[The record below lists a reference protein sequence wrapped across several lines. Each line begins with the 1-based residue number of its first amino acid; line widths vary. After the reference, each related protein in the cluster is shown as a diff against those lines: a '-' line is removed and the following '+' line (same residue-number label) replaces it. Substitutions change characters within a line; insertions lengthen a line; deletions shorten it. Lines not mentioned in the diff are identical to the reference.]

1 MAEECDVII
10 FGASGYTGRF
20 VITEM
25 IRICR
30 NYPDIRWAI
39 AGRSKPKLEAALLVA
54 KNNGEDVSGIQIIIA
69 DAEDEESIKA
79 MCRRCKLVMNCSGP
93 FMWYGEAVVKAA
105 IECKIHYI
113 DVCSEF
119 TFLETIKKYDAAA
132 CDSGVLVINACGL
145 GCLTADLGVLFLQQ
159 QFQGTLNSVEAY
171 LTTQPDVIR
180 GLPKNVIRNSTW
192 EALVYDM
199 MAKPFW
205 GSSKVQ
211 GDLNLEPE
219 LKTRTFVHKRFN
231 RWCIPFPGSE
241 EIVVERTQNYFKH
254 SRPIQFKRYRSLPS
268 LFTSLVSI
276 IGGYLI
282 LLLLKFFGLCSFFI
296 KYPRIASLGL
306 VTYGDPDEKI
316 MERLR
321 FDYLMV
327 GVGWKGDVKGPPCE
341 EMIVEVYVNEMRHT
355 RERRLL

>member
-1 MAEECDVII
+1 MGDKLDIII

-20 VITEM
+20 VIAEM

-39 AGRSKPKLEAALLVA
+39 AGRSKQKLEAALLVA
-54 KNNGEDVSGIQIIIA
+54 KDKAEDVSRIQIIIA
-69 DAEDEESIKA
+69 DAEDEESLKA
-79 MCRRCKLVMNCSGP
+79 MCRCCKLVMNCSGP
-93 FMWYGEAVVKAA
+93 FMCYGEALVKAA

-171 LTTQPDVIR
+171 LTTQPEAIR

-192 EALVYDM
+192 EALIFDA

-205 GSSKVQ
+205 GSSKKV
-211 GDLNLEPE
+211 GDLKLEPE
-219 LKTRTFVHKRFN
+219 LKTRIFVHKRFN
-231 RWCIPFPGSE
+231 RWCVPFPGSE
-241 EIVVERTQNYFKH
+241 EIVVQRTQNYFKH
-254 SRPIQFKRYRSLPS
+254 SRPVQFKRYHSLPS
-268 LFTSLVSI
+268 LITSLASF
-276 IGGYLI
+276 IGGFFI
-282 LLLLKFFGLCSFFI
+282 LFLLKVFCLSSFFL

-327 GVGWKGDVKGPPCE
+327 GVGWRGDVKGAPRD